1 MPYRLLPDETVNQGV
16 IRIAREQIE
25 GAIKDIDKSSDDVHE
40 AVHDVRRRCKLIRAV
55 VRLVRPSF
63 PLYRQ
68 ENEWFR
74 DLARGL
80 SHTRDATASIES
92 LDELDKRFEDLI
104 QPKVLAPFKERLI
117 ERRDEIA
124 AGDRLP
130 ERLSDARRNLRF
142 AYFRV
147 SNWRLDD
154 EGYAA
159 IGGGLKKTY
168 RRACRRMADARRDN
182 HTAILHEWRK
192 RVKYHRYH
200 TKLLGD
206 IWPRMLSAR
215 ERECHDLTDYLGQD
229 HDLVVLQTTL
239 LSEPER
245 FGHPNLFRPLL
256 GLVNWRRTEL
266 QTAAFPL
273 GMRLFAQRPRDFRA
287 YVGEIYAARR
297 LDPPTFGPLGSIS
310 TLPLQ
315 SDKVLAFPHVS

>member
-1 MPYRLLPDETVNQGV
+1 MPYRLLSDESVNHGV
-16 IRIAREQIE
+16 IRIVREQIE
-25 GAIKDIDKSSDDVHE
+25 GAIKDIDKAGDDEHQ
-40 AVHDVRRRCKLIRAV
+40 AVHDVRRHCKLIRAV

-80 SHTRDATASIES
+80 SHTRDATASIEALEE
-92 LDELDKRFEDLI
+92 LDERFKDLL
-104 QPKVLAPFKERLI
+104 QPEVLAPFKERLI
-117 ERRDEIA
+117 ERRDEMTA
-124 AGDRLP
+124 SEHLA
-130 ERLSDARRNLRF
+130 ERLDEARRNLRF

-154 EGYAA
+154 EGYDA

-168 RRACRRMADARRDN
+168 RRARQRMEDGRQDN
-182 HTAILHEWRK
+182 STAILHEWRK

-200 TKLLGD
+200 TKLLSD
-206 IWPRMLSAR
+206 IWPRMQSAR

-229 HDLVVLQTTL
+229 HDLVVLQNTL
-239 LSEPER
+239 LTDPER
-245 FGHPNLFRPLL
+245 FGHARLFRPLL

-266 QTAAFPL
+266 QMAAFPL
-273 GMRLFAQRPRDFRA
+273 GMRLFAQQPEDFRA
-287 YVGEIYAARR
+287 YTGHIYAARK
-297 LDPPTFGPLGSIS
+297 LDPPKFGPIGGIS

-315 SDKVLAFPHVS
+315 SGKILAFRDVI